1 MRTPVVLV
9 TGYLGSGKTTL
20 IRRLLDHPALGETAV
35 IVNEL
40 GEIGID
46 NTILRRIDERTV
58 LLSSGCLCCTL
69 RGDLADELRDLVDR
83 RAVGEVPPFTRVVVE
98 TTGLADP
105 APIVNTL
112 LSEPLVRH
120 QYALESVVATIDAQ
134 HGLRGTESIQQAAAA
149 DVLVVTKVDLAD
161 GTAVE
166 AELRRLNPVAD
177 VVEAVSGDVD
187 PGVLLGAGRS
197 ARGDSPQA
205 LPEPG
210 HSHEDAV
217 RAVSLTL
224 EGPVDWLGFG
234 VWLTMLLHARGRDI
248 LRVKGLLDT
257 GRDGPLLL
265 NAVQHVVH
273 PPEHLPAWPDD
284 DRRSRLVFIG
294 RGFSGK
300 ELERS
305 LRSFATT

>member
-1 MRTPVVLV
+1 M
-9 TGYLGSGKTTL
+9 
-20 IRRLLDHPALGETAV
+20 
-35 IVNEL
+35 
-40 GEIGID
+40 
-46 NTILRRIDERTV
+46 
-58 LLSSGCLCCTL
+58 
-69 RGDLADELRDLVDR
+69 
-83 RAVGEVPPFTRVVVE
+83 
-98 TTGLADP
+98 
-105 APIVNTL
+105 
-112 LSEPLVRH
+112 RH
-120 QYALESVVATIDAQ
+120 QYALESVVATVDAQ
-134 HGLRGTESIQQAAAA
+134 HGLRGAESIQQAAAA

-161 GTAVE
+161 GAAVE

-177 VVEAVSGDVD
+177 IVKAVSGDVD
-187 PGVLLGAGRS
+187 PDVLLGARRS
-197 ARGDSPQA
+197 ARGDSPEA

-210 HSHEDAV
+210 HAHEDAV

-257 GRDGPLLL
+257 GGGGPLLL

-284 DRRSRLVFIG
+284 DRRSRLVVIG
-294 RGFSGK
+294 RGFEAE
-300 ELERS
+300 ELDRS